1 MRRGLGF
8 SRTSRVGGMIAT
20 DPIECVWLSG
30 GSVRVTL
37 FAVLGEVESLVFD
50 ILRDTASH

>member
-1 MRRGLGF
+1 
-8 SRTSRVGGMIAT
+8 MIAT

-50 ILRDTASH
+50 ILRDTASHQSIDHQIENNRDDH